1 MNGWDLFT
9 WFNCAVLAGTAIVIF
24 GFFLK
29 EARGILAGNRIDVD
43 DGPVDVLLDT
53 TDPVPFLEGSVT
65 TPEVPD
71 RT

>member
-29 EARGILAGNRIDVD
+29 DARSILTGDRSDLDD
-43 DGPVDVLLDT
+43 DGQVDVLRDA
-53 TDPVPFLEGSVT
+53 DPEPFLEDLE
-65 TPEVPD
+65 PALEVLD
-71 RT
+71 RS

>member
-29 EARGILAGNRIDVD
+29 DARGILAGDRSDLD
-43 DGPVDVLLDT
+43 DEQIDVLLGA
-53 TDPVPFLEGSVT
+53 DPEPFLEDFE
-65 TPEVPD
+65 PALEVPD
-71 RT
+71 RA